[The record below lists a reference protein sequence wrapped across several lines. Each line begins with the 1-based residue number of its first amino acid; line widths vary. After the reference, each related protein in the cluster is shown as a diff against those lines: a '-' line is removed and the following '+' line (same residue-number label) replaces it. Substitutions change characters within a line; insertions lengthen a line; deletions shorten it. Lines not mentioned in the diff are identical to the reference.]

1 MVRNNK
7 NSRAQAKSTRSRQ
20 GRPNKVSPPSI
31 RSNVTYNHRYR
42 FVSTS
47 GNGRSVTASDILTA
61 CGAVC
66 DAADTS
72 AVAITKTARIRRISI
87 WSPVAS
93 QGSSATCSITWTADD
108 GEVGASTLEV
118 SDSSVSTSHPAHI
131 SCAPPP
137 KSLASWWFQV
147 HVGDLF
153 TIVAPTGSIVDL
165 EVDQV
170 LCDQGSTTDVATIA
184 IASGNL
190 GALYYFPLDG
200 TTDQFTPVSLNT
212 TT

>member
-1 MVRNNK
+1 MARNK
-7 NSRAQAKSTRSRQ
+7 NSRTQAKNTRSQR
-20 GRPNKVSPPSI
+20 GRSNAINPPSI

-47 GNGRSVTASDILTA
+47 GSATTVDASALLTS

-66 DAADTS
+66 YDADAFCAS
-72 AVAITKTARIRRISI
+72 ITKTARIRRVSI

-93 QGSSATCSITWTADD
+93 QGTSSTCSVTWTADD
-108 GEVGASTLEV
+108 NEVGASTLEI

-137 KSLASWWFQV
+137 RSLASWWFQV
-147 HVGDLF
+147 HAGNLF
-153 TIVAPTGSIVDL
+153 TIVAPTGSIVDVEL
-165 EVDQV
+165 DQV
-170 LCDQGSTTDVATIA
+170 LCDQGSIADVATIA
-184 IASGNL
+184 VAAGVL
-190 GALYYFPLDG
+190 GSLYYFPLDG
-200 TTDQFTPVSLNT
+200 TTDIFTPVSLNT